1 MISGT
6 GPREMQRAFLG
17 HMQDAKRMQEVADA
31 VAVVRGPSVDDD
43 AGATVEG

>member
-1 MISGT
+1 MESGT

-17 HMQDAKRMQEVADA
+17 HMQDAKIMQEVADA

-43 AGATVEG
+43 AGGMVDG